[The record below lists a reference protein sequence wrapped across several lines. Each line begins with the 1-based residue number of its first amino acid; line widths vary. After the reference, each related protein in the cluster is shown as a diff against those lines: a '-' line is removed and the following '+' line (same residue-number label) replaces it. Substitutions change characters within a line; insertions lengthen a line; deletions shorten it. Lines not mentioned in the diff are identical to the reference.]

1 MWNNKKKTE
10 DDEESPEVEEKKI
23 QLGDKIFGAHNNSNS
38 SNEYKESFE
47 LDTANRILED
57 SYDEEEYLHR
67 KKLEETVYAAFQ
79 SSRWYPLSYKKKIPK
94 DLVPHLF
101 QDVLEK
107 LENSEFSFSEKF
119 VVICDF
125 VSIPYAKAYEQIPVK
140 YKEIIINELE
150 SKFSILSKRK
160 IRKLF

>member
-10 DDEESPEVEEKKI
+10 EDPQEVEEKKV

-38 SNEYKESFE
+38 TNEYKESFE

-79 SSRWYPLSYKKKIPK
+79 ASRWYPLSYKKKIPK

>member
-10 DDEESPEVEEKKI
+10 EPQEVEEKKI

-38 SNEYKESFE
+38 TNEYKESFE

-79 SSRWYPLSYKKKIPK
+79 ASRWYPLSYKKKIPK

-150 SKFSILSKRK
+150 AKFSILSKRK